1 MGEAIKI
8 EVNVRGGKLP
18 VWAREGGQTTLVF
31 LHFWGGSHRSFDQLL
46 ARLGDGCRAVS
57 YDHRGS
63 GAARELPGPC
73 GIEELADDALTI
85 VAALGLERYVL
96 VGHSMGGKA
105 ALLAASRRPEGLAAL
120 ALIAPASSRPAVDVE
135 TAAGFAHAF
144 DSRDAVGASIEHLLT
159 EHPLPPRLREE
170 VIDDALNSNHDAQLA
185 WPLDGMAR
193 DITAVA
199 GAIDVPVV
207 VLAGRQDKVESLEN
221 LQSNL
226 LPFIPGAR
234 MTILAGTGHLS
245 PLEVP
250 RQIARE
256 LELGQPRKRTRLKTQ
271 RRQS

>member
-8 EVNVRGGKLP
+8 EVNVRAGKLP

-31 LHFWGGSHRSFDQLL
+31 LHFWGGSHRTFDQVI
-46 ARLGDGCRAVS
+46 ARLEDGCRAVS
-57 YDHRGS
+57 YDHRGW
-63 GAARELPGPC
+63 GAARALPGPY
-73 GIEELADDALTI
+73 GIEELADDALMI
-85 VAALGLERYVL
+85 VAELGLERYVL

-105 ALLAASRRPEGLAAL
+105 AQLAASRQPKGLAAL
-120 ALIAPASSRPAVDVE
+120 ALIAPAPPCPAVDAD
-135 TAAGFAHAF
+135 TAAAFAHAF

-185 WPLDGMAR
+185 WPLDGMTR
-193 DITAVA
+193 DINAAA

-207 VLAGRQDKVESLEN
+207 VLAGRQDKVEPLES

-234 MTILAGTGHLS
+234 MTILEGTGHLS

-256 LELGQPRKRTRLKTQ
+256 LDSLVNRVNGRG
-271 RRQS
+271 